1 MEPWIEFAEPAYD
14 FDSSSGDE
22 SDDEMP
28 NLLEE
33 ASDASEGGDPVCE
46 VVSVLIG
53 YGFCAHIFECCSSKP
68 DL

>member
-1 MEPWIEFAEPAYD
+1 MLPSYVSASSHPGPQAFASAIH
-14 FDSSSGDE
+14 SSRSRRQ
-22 SDDEMP
+22 SLAP
-28 NLLEE
+28 
-33 ASDASEGGDPVCE
+33 SVKCE